1 MEARSALFA
10 LAVAGFAIAAGAC
23 VAGESGGGAGAGST
37 QGAGDCEGR
46 PTGAKLVIHVAQLRS
61 DRGEV
66 AVTLYPS
73 DPRRFM
79 APHGK
84 LLRVRVKANT
94 PVTQACIDLPKPDAY
109 AVAVYHDT
117 NANRDFDRTAVGLPS
132 EGYGF
137 SNNAP
142 AKLGV
147 PSFEAARFRAGSGDT
162 TLRIRMRYPH

>member
-23 VAGESGGGAGAGST
+23 VAGESNDGSGASST

-46 PTGAKLVIHVAQLRS
+46 PTGAKLIIHVAQLRS

-66 AVTLYPS
+66 AVTLYSS

-79 APHGK
+79 APRGK

-94 PVTQACIDLPKPDAY
+94 PVTQACFYLPRPDAY
-109 AVAVYHDT
+109 AVAVYHDI
-117 NANRDFDRTAVGLPS
+117 NANRDFDRTVVGLPN

-142 AKLGV
+142 TKLGV
-147 PSFEAARFRAGSGDT
+147 PSFEAARFGAGAGDT